1 MKMAIAALAASL
13 MLVGCGG
20 QSPECAKYVA
30 CQTKVE
36 STVGAALDATY
47 GTNGSCW
54 KSSADVAN
62 ACTTACKSATTALAT
77 AKPDVAE
84 CK

>member
-20 QSPECAKYVA
+20 QSPECAKYIS
-30 CQTKVE
+30 CQNKV
-36 STVGAALDATY
+36 DATAGALLDSSY

-54 KSSADVAN
+54 KSNADVAN
-62 ACTTACKSATTALAT
+62 ACTTACKTATAALAT
-77 AKPDVAE
+77 AKPDIAE